1 MTIYG
6 TDQSH
11 YDGTITTSW
20 VKKAMAEG
28 ISFFTHKLGE
38 GTGGEDTQ
46 AKSAM
51 AAYRAA
57 GVEMMGTY
65 WVVRSGAVGPQADAY
80 FKYLNKDVPWWKDE
94 PYFFHQVDLELWSY
108 DRVPAQTGID
118 FGNELQSRVSNV
130 VTMYASH
137 GQYGNKLVGW
147 KGPLWNANY
156 GTTGNGPSKP
166 FKSLYPG
173 PNDDGW
179 DVYSGQKPKLLQY
192 TSNALI
198 AGLTTSDA
206 SAFEGTVDDMKN
218 MITQGAHM
226 DLTPQNLA
234 DIADAVWDTAQVTYP
249 PNYSNPGAKV
259 SASGSLSSIMQYNY
273 EDTVNGRAT
282 QKDLDALSAEV
293 TAQGAKLDQI
303 LALLQA
309 GNGGTTTGDFTVTG
323 TLHVEGQ

>member
-1 MTIYG
+1 MTLYG

-20 VKKAMAEG
+20 VNKAQDEG

-38 GTGGEDTQ
+38 GIGGEDTQ

-65 WVVRSGAVGPQADAY
+65 WVVRSGAVGPQVDAY

-94 PYFFHQVDLELWSY
+94 PYFFHQVDLETWDY
-108 DRVPAQTGID
+108 DNVPASTGIA

-130 VTMYASH
+130 VIMYASH
-137 GQYGNKLVGW
+137 GEYGNRLANW

-173 PNDDGW
+173 PHDDGW
-179 DVYSGQKPKLLQY
+179 DAYSGQKPVLLQY

-206 SAFEGTVDDMKN
+206 SAFEGTVDQMKN
-218 MITQGAHM
+218 LITQGADM
-226 DLTPQNLA
+226 DLTDQNLK
-234 DIADAVWDTAQVTYP
+234 DIAGAVWSMLIGRSGVTAGVMQQDSYNSTAEIETKVDALT
-249 PNYSNPGAKV
+249 AKV
-259 SASGSLSSIMQYNY
+259 DQLLAS
-273 EDTVNGRAT
+273 
-282 QKDLDALSAEV
+282 
-293 TAQGAKLDQI
+293 QG
-303 LALLQA
+303 
-309 GNGGTTTGDFTVTG
+309 GGTTTGDFNVTG
-323 TLHVEGQ
+323 TLHVTEQ